1 MLVPNGGGFDNRR
14 FVSAGRLIRA
24 MVSFRF
30 VSQTLGRFI
39 VSPKPED
46 LVVLREFI
54 DAGRVTPVIDR
65 TYLLSETPQ
74 AIDHVGGGHARGK
87 VVITMSDTR

>member
-1 MLVPNGGGFDNRR
+1 MSTHRR
-14 FVSAGRLIRA
+14 EWRGRRGSDSRPLPWLIRA
-24 MVSFRF
+24 MVSFRL

-87 VVITMSDTR
+87 S